1 MKIKLSN
8 ITNLS
13 DARFAAAA
21 GIDYIGFCFDKTN
34 SNYIQPFKAKEIIDW
49 TSGIKVVGEFTNQ
62 NLEEINTICKLLQ
75 VDLLE
80 IENDFTVDELAQF
93 EIPIIK
99 KINISSLDE
108 VAFINEIEL
117 YKNSVYAFQLYSNQT
132 SENISEIYFGLENK
146 MIWGNDVNAN
156 NIKNIVDEYR
166 PYAINISSDV
176 EEKIGL
182 KNFDELNELLEIVS
196 SQN

>member
-1 MKIKLSN
+1 
-8 ITNLS
+8 
-13 DARFAAAA
+13 
-21 GIDYIGFCFDKTN
+21 
-34 SNYIQPFKAKEIIDW
+34 
-49 TSGIKVVGEFTNQ
+49 
-62 NLEEINTICKLLQ
+62 
-75 VDLLE
+75 
-80 IENDFTVDELAQF
+80 
-93 EIPIIK
+93 
-99 KINISSLDE
+99 
-108 VAFINEIEL
+108 
-117 YKNSVYAFQLYSNQT
+117 
-132 SENISEIYFGLENK
+132 